1 MIDPNSIPGAVYDAK
16 TGRWTITLSVLN
28 KDDGTPLMHNG
39 KPLTEV
45 VMRRGKVNDLLNVNR
60 VPGLPQADMEVQLF
74 ALLTGLPA
82 QLLGEIDEVDYRAIQ
97 EIYSDFLTLRKRTF
111 AKPASTS
118 PASQDQASPQ
128 S

>member
-16 TGRWTITLSVLN
+16 TGRWTITLSVTT
-28 KDDGTPLMHNG
+28 KEDGTPLMHNG

-60 VPGLPQADMEVQLF
+60 VPNMPQADMEVQLF

-82 QLLGEIDEVDYRAIQ
+82 PLLGEIDEVDYTNSIQ
-97 EIYSDFLTLRKRTF
+97 AE
-111 AKPASTS
+111 
-118 PASQDQASPQ
+118 Q